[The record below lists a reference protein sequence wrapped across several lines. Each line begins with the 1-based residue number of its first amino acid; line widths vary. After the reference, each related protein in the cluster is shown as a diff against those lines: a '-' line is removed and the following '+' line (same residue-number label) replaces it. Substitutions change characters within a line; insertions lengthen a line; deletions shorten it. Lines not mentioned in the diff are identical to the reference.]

1 MIYRHSLIVC
11 LICAPMLIHTGC
23 GASSTSQTE
32 ATSLSSEETAPLEA
46 VLTQYETLRA
56 AFAEDRLADVP
67 ALAGALESGIQT
79 AQTHA
84 GQDIAASLQTMLQ
97 DLQPLK
103 AEGTPD
109 TLRRHFGDVSLWIVT
124 ILTKRTSLQRGRH
137 IFECPMAQGYEKWV
151 QVTDSIENPYMG
163 GSMLRCGGPSSWSP

>member
-1 MIYRHSLIVC
+1 MFRRYCLFLC
-11 LICAPMLIHTGC
+11 LIG
-23 GASSTSQTE
+23 
-32 ATSLSSEETAPLEA
+32 APLVYPACGTSSSAPKEVTAAPTNEAESLQA

-109 TLRRHFGDVSLWIVT
+109 TLRRHFGDVSLWVVT

>member
-1 MIYRHSLIVC
+1 MFRRYCLFLC
-11 LICAPMLIHTGC
+11 LIG
-23 GASSTSQTE
+23 
-32 ATSLSSEETAPLEA
+32 APLVYPACGTSSSAPKEVTAAPTNEAESLQA
-46 VLTQYETLRA
+46 VLAQYETLRA

-84 GQDIAASLQTMLQ
+84 GQDIAASLETMLQ

-109 TLRRHFGDVSLWIVT
+109 TLRRHFGDVSLWVVT

>member
-1 MIYRHSLIVC
+1 MFPRYCLFLC
-11 LICAPMLIHTGC
+11 LIG
-23 GASSTSQTE
+23 
-32 ATSLSSEETAPLEA
+32 APLVYPACGTSSSAPKEVTAAPTNEAESLQA

-84 GQDIAASLQTMLQ
+84 GQDIAASLKTMLQ

-109 TLRRHFGDVSLWIVT
+109 TLRRHFGDVSLWVVT
-124 ILTKRTSLQRGRH
+124 ILTARTSLQRGRH

-163 GSMLRCGGPSSWSP
+163 GAMLRCGGPSSWRP